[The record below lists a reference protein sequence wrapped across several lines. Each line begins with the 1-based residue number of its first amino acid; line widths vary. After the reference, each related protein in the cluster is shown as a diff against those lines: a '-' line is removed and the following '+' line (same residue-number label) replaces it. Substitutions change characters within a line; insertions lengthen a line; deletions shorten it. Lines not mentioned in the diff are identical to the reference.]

1 MANLIHEYLEL
12 VAKRNALDAQIAAIE
27 ANPEFA
33 HQREFNDKLQALMQD
48 YGKNA
53 NQVLSILDPS
63 RSQASPRAERATR
76 TFKKKVYTN
85 PQTGEQVHRA
95 GGPFPSLLKSW
106 MDAHGKEEVESWAKE
121 V

>member
-1 MANLIHEYLEL
+1 MANLIHDYLEL
-12 VAKRNALDAQIAAIE
+12 LAKRNALDAQIAAIE
-27 ANPEFA
+27 TNPEFA
-33 HQREFNDKLQALMQD
+33 RQREFNDKLQALMQD

-63 RSQASPRAERATR
+63 RSQASPRVERATR

-106 MDAHGKEEVESWAKE
+106 MEAHGKEEVESWAKE